1 MHQSKLKRITLGVL
15 LACLPFVA
23 NAAGLGKLNV
33 MSGLGEPLSAE
44 IEILSATPDELAG
57 LTAAIAPEEAYTLQG
72 LDRPG
77 FHSLIKVEVRKKP
90 GGSSFLKLSS
100 NQPVTDP
107 FLDMLVQVDFPTGR
121 LVREFT
127 LLLDPP
133 DYANPSIASP
143 VTSSASSPLKSSP
156 SITAPSSNNGASA
169 SPDTTSGA
177 TARPSRNNARR
188 PARPAAAPV
197 MASPP
202 PSLAADAAPV
212 ASSDIT
218 TARGDSL
225 ARIARQN
232 QVEGVNLDQ
241 MLIGI
246 YRANKSAFVDNN
258 INRLKVGQIIRIPGN
273 EELQS
278 ISAGEAAKEVRVH
291 SADWQ
296 AYRSKLAGTVTETPA
311 ARDEGAASQQSS
323 AGKIAAPVQDKSL
336 PEVTGPR
343 DVVKLS
349 KNDSTSSKPTA
360 ENKGLQDKL
369 SALQEEAVA
378 REKSI
383 KEANERTALLEKQI
397 EDMKKL
403 LAMKS
408 QAMADIQKNAAAAE
422 PPKVEPSPE
431 LPKAEA
437 LKVEPPKDAPA
448 VTAPATT
455 EPAPAPAPA
464 TTSPAVTEKPK
475 PAVKPAIPVAAPA
488 VPVEEPS
495 FLDGLMENPL
505 LLGLGAALVALLA
518 GWLVLRNKRR
528 RGLDGFEKSILT
540 SGGLKANTVFG
551 NTLGGSVNTGDT
563 SFLTDF
569 SQSSSGMIDT
579 NDVDP
584 IAEAEVY
591 MAYGRDKQAEEILRD
606 AISKEPTRYELH
618 MKLLEVYAGRNDIA
632 AFETTAGELY
642 TTLGAQDPVW
652 AKVAEMGRQIEPE
665 NPLYQ
670 GVSAP
675 APEEFTATNSNL
687 KAADFAEE
695 PISEKPSLDFSL
707 DAGPE
712 EVAGDAPFT
721 SAVDSPQN
729 EDSAVDF
736 DLGEATQA
744 EEPSY
749 EATTAFNVADKE
761 SELDF
766 QLDLG
771 ATEEPKNEIEFDLAS
786 PFDSEVKPDS
796 EVEPD
801 LKEADSTEAPVF
813 DADAA
818 EATVQMDMS
827 ELRLPE
833 ASPEAGEAAADTE
846 QYAAAVPSETL
857 PDFDISAPSVDA
869 EENQFDLDK
878 LPEFE
883 PTFESAAPEISFD
896 LPDPVIADV
905 EDGLETVPQANAP
918 ADIELP
924 SFEPSAPF
932 EPTISPET
940 PATEDIVFDSIP
952 EQEDALDLDFDLG
965 MPEDEPLTATAQPDA
980 PEIDLSGIS
989 FDLDEA
995 PALSSDEVVS
1005 EPEAILA
1012 ESSEVDTKLDLVTAY
1027 IDMGDNEGAKELLDE
1042 ILQEGGPNQRLRA
1055 QDILKTLG

>member
-1 MHQSKLKRITLGVL
+1 M
-15 LACLPFVA
+15 
-23 NAAGLGKLNV
+23 
-33 MSGLGEPLSAE
+33 
-44 IEILSATPDELAG
+44 
-57 LTAAIAPEEAYTLQG
+57 
-72 LDRPG
+72 
-77 FHSLIKVEVRKKP
+77 
-90 GGSSFLKLSS
+90 
-100 NQPVTDP
+100 
-107 FLDMLVQVDFPTGR
+107 
-121 LVREFT
+121 
-127 LLLDPP
+127 
-133 DYANPSIASP
+133 
-143 VTSSASSPLKSSP
+143 
-156 SITAPSSNNGASA
+156 
-169 SPDTTSGA
+169 
-177 TARPSRNNARR
+177 
-188 PARPAAAPV
+188 
-197 MASPP
+197 
-202 PSLAADAAPV
+202 
-212 ASSDIT
+212 
-218 TARGDSL
+218 
-225 ARIARQN
+225 
-232 QVEGVNLDQ
+232 NLDQ

-291 SADWQ
+291 STDWQ
-296 AYRSKLAGTVTETPA
+296 AYRSKLAGTVAETPA

-323 AGKIAAPVQDKSL
+323 AGKIATPVQDKSL

-349 KNDSTSSKPTA
+349 KNDATSSKPAA

-383 KEANERTALLEKQI
+383 KEANERTALLEKQVD
-397 EDMKKL
+397 DMKKL

-422 PPKVEPSPE
+422 SPKVETSPE

-437 LKVEPPKDAPA
+437 PKVEPPKDAPA
-448 VTAPATT
+448 VAPPATT
-455 EPAPAPAPA
+455 EPTPAPA
-464 TTSPAVTEKPK
+464 TTSPVVTEKPK
-475 PAVKPAIPVAAPA
+475 PVVKPAIPVAAPA

-495 FLDGLMENPL
+495 ILDGLTENPL
-505 LLGLGAALVALLA
+505 LLGLSAAAIALLA

-606 AISKEPTRYELH
+606 AISKEHTRYELH
-618 MKLLEVYAGRNDIA
+618 MKLLEVYASRNDIA

-675 APEEFTATNSNL
+675 VPEEFTATNSNL

-712 EVAGDAPFT
+712 EVPGDAPFT
-721 SAVDSPQN
+721 SAVDAPQN
-729 EDSAVDF
+729 EDSVVDF

-744 EEPSY
+744 DEPSY

-771 ATEEPKNEIEFDLAS
+771 ATEAPKNEIEFDLAS
-786 PFDSEVKPDS
+786 QFDSEI
-796 EVEPD
+796 EPD
-801 LKEADSTEAPVF
+801 LKEAESLEAPIF

-833 ASPEAGEAAADTE
+833 ASPETGEAAADTE
-846 QYAAAVPSETL
+846 QYAAVVPSETL
-857 PDFDISAPSVDA
+857 PDFDISAPSIDTD
-869 EENQFDLDK
+869 ENQFDLDK

-905 EDGLETVPQANAP
+905 EDGNLETIPEQANAP

-965 MPEDEPLTATAQPDA
+965 MPEDEPLAATAQPDA

-995 PALSSDEVVS
+995 PALSSDDVVS